1 MNGTHAKEGEE
12 APSLLLL
19 SRSRCGGHRSGMPL
33 QTRAHSAHL
42 RLTLHNN
49 QYSDGKRERVIGI
62 CEEEAEAL
70 LLMGHDIAHISAF
83 NWLVHIV
90 GEFKSQFYIKC
101 LLLRVAP
108 RFHVVIE

>member
-1 MNGTHAKEGEE
+1 
-12 APSLLLL
+12 
-19 SRSRCGGHRSGMPL
+19 MPL

-42 RLTLHNN
+42 PFILHNN
-49 QYSDGKRERVIGI
+49 QYSDGKREGVIGI
-62 CEEEAEAL
+62 CEEEAETL